1 MNISGIDSC
10 CTARIL
16 SGFGRAAAAMNPEE
30 YDAAKRFPNT
40 KEALLNELLSAKRTG
55 NAVVIA
61 FTNNKQHEGNK
72 LLREV
77 GFKRTKWMSKE
88 QHPETK
94 LRLWW
99 FQLDTLE
106 A

>member
-1 MNISGIDSC
+1 LAALDPDEYV
-10 CTARIL
+10 
-16 SGFGRAAAAMNPEE
+16 GR
-30 YDAAKRFPNT
+30 DIGVT
-40 KEALLNELLSAKRTG
+40 KQALLNELLSLKLKG

-61 FTNNKQHEGNK
+61 FTNNKQREGNK

-77 GFKRTKWMSKE
+77 GFKRTKWMSKTH
-88 QHPETK
+88 HPETK

-99 FQLDTLE
+99 KQLDQLE

>member
-1 MNISGIDSC
+1 VNIDEIDSC
-10 CTARIL
+10 CTAKL
-16 SGFGRAAAAMNPEE
+16 LCGFGATTAALNPED
-30 YDAAKRFPNT
+30 YDGRDIGEGKQ
-40 KEALLNELLSAKRTG
+40 ALLKALLDMKQGG

-61 FTNNKQHEGNK
+61 FTNNKQHKGNK

-77 GFKRTKWMSKE
+77 GFKKTKWMKKSW
-88 QHPETK
+88 HPETK

-99 FQLDTLE
+99 MPLAELE

>member
-1 MNISGIDSC
+1 MKIDTIASC
-10 CTARIL
+10 CTAKIL
-16 SGFGRAAAAMNPEE
+16 CGFGANVAALDPEDYGGNYIGE
-30 YDAAKRFPNT
+30 S
-40 KEALLNELLSAKRTG
+40 KEQLLNALLKAKLNG

-61 FTNNKQHEGNK
+61 FTNNKQHKGNK

-77 GFKRTKWMSKE
+77 GFRKTKWMKKK

-99 FQLDTLE
+99 MPLAELE